1 MRYVSVKKTLFIAIL
16 AVTAFFAFSIVIENK
31 FYRTSKCNV
40 IMYHLIDDDAPTEG
54 EYLYVRP
61 SEFDFQLSCIGKM
74 GVETVF
80 AEEIN
85 EPSAKRRVAITLDDG
100 YKDNYT
106 EIVRYESDD
115 IYNFGLYR

>member
-106 EIVRYESDD
+106 EMFPI
-115 IYNFGLYR
+115 LKK

>member
-74 GVETVF
+74 GVET
-80 AEEIN
+80 N
-85 EPSAKRRVAITLDDG
+85 RRQKGVLPLRWT
-100 YKDNYT
+100 T
-106 EIVRYESDD
+106 D
-115 IYNFGLYR
+115 IKTIILKCFPYLKSTV